1 MRGATDSRE
10 MILNGNVTAPHQSAS
25 QTASPQGEVLKD
37 ARGTAPPKK
46 GKPGIRKKIAKN
58 RRMENGNIYNEK
70 LNIFARRTLASGV
83 KPIETML
90 TPVFEADFGDVAA
103 YRMQLKINSVVAGVL
118 GENDYLSAQI
128 PEDIAVKYAL
138 RSVRKAVAA
147 FAELTKNNLPCSML
161 FVRCPVALI
170 YAENAGGLL
179 SSELSGAATENDVDA
194 RAFAGKICLEFDA
207 SATDA
212 DGETL
217 NEFFAEARALSLK
230 IAVDGLGG
238 EGFALEKLLCACPD
252 FAFTSARLNAIATDA
267 EKKNALAP
275 VVNLLANLGGR
286 VVAAEIE
293 NDEELREYRARD
305 IFGFVPGAGYA
316 GRLNVRLETIALER
330 LIEKSAAE
338 EGVAVDETA
347 PHQSASQTAS
357 PQGEA
362 LKTRQELSLPLG
374 GKVPSESEANEGR
387 DVLSQEEGK
396 DGEPREDLTS
406 SVNSVDSFPEGE
418 AEGFGGKAT
427 EGETE
432 GFGEKAT
439 EEEAENK
446 AEQSEVNGND

>member
-1 MRGATDSRE
+1 
-10 MILNGNVTAPHQSAS
+10 
-25 QTASPQGEVLKD
+25 
-37 ARGTAPPKK
+37 
-46 GKPGIRKKIAKN
+46 
-58 RRMENGNIYNEK
+58 MENGNIYNEK
-70 LNIFARRTLASGV
+70 LNIFARRTLGSGV

-147 FAELTKNNLPCSML
+147 FAELTKNNLPCPML

-194 RAFAGKICLEFDA
+194 RALAGKICLEFDA

-305 IFGFVPGAGYA
+305 IFGFLPGAGYA
-316 GRLNVRLETIALER
+316 GRLNVHLETIALER
-330 LIEKSAAE
+330 LIEESAAE
-338 EGVAVDETA
+338 EDF
-347 PHQSASQTAS
+347 S
-357 PQGEA
+357 
-362 LKTRQELSLPLG
+362 LS
-374 GKVPSESEANEGR
+374 PSERVESE
-387 DVLSQEEGK
+387 S
-396 DGEPREDLTS
+396 EPREDLTS

-418 AEGFGGKAT
+418 AKGFGEKAPQGEALKMRQKLGLPLADFSYRKNQQKLSAASRLPLGGKVPSESEAN
-427 EGETE
+427 EGCDMLSQEESKDSEPRENLTSSVNSVDSFPQGEAE
-432 GFGEKAT
+432 GFGEKAPQG
-439 EEEAENK
+439 EAENK

>member
-1 MRGATDSRE
+1 
-10 MILNGNVTAPHQSAS
+10 
-25 QTASPQGEVLKD
+25 
-37 ARGTAPPKK
+37 
-46 GKPGIRKKIAKN
+46 
-58 RRMENGNIYNEK
+58 MENGNIYNEK
-70 LNIFARRTLASGV
+70 LNIFARRTLGSGV

-103 YRMQLKINSVVAGVL
+103 YRMQLKINSIVAGVL

-138 RSVRKAVAA
+138 RSVRKAVVA

-217 NEFFAEARALSLK
+217 NTFFAEARALSLK

-338 EGVAVDETA
+338 EDF
-347 PHQSASQTAS
+347 SLS
-357 PQGEA
+357 PSERVESESEPREDSPLPSKAEA
-362 LKTRQELSLPLG
+362 LSTFPEG
-374 GKVPSESEANEGR
+374 EGKKSEANEGR
-387 DVLSQEEGK
+387 DMLSQEEGK
-396 DGEPREDLTS
+396 DGEANEDLTS

-418 AEGFGGKAT
+418 AE
-427 EGETE
+427 E
-432 GFGEKAT
+432 FGEKAT
-439 EEEAENK
+439 EGEAENK

>member
-1 MRGATDSRE
+1 
-10 MILNGNVTAPHQSAS
+10 
-25 QTASPQGEVLKD
+25 
-37 ARGTAPPKK
+37 
-46 GKPGIRKKIAKN
+46 
-58 RRMENGNIYNEK
+58 MENGNIYNEK
-70 LNIFARRTLASGV
+70 LNIFARRTLGSGV
-83 KPIETML
+83 KPIETTL

-103 YRMQLKINSVVAGVL
+103 YRMQLKINSIVAGVL

-179 SSELSGAATENDVDA
+179 ASELSGAVTENDVDA

-238 EGFALEKLLCACPD
+238 EGFALEKLLCASPD

-338 EGVAVDETA
+338 EDFSLSPSERVESESEPREDLTSSVNSVDSFPE
-347 PHQSASQTAS
+347 
-357 PQGEA
+357 GEA
-362 LKTRQELSLPLG
+362 EGVGEKATEG
-374 GKVPSESEANEGR
+374 EGKKSEANEGR
-387 DVLSQEEGK
+387 DMLSQEEGK

-418 AEGFGGKAT
+418 AEGL
-427 EGETE
+427 
-432 GFGEKAT
+432 GEKAP
-439 EEEAENK
+439 EGEAENK

>member
-1 MRGATDSRE
+1 
-10 MILNGNVTAPHQSAS
+10 
-25 QTASPQGEVLKD
+25 
-37 ARGTAPPKK
+37 
-46 GKPGIRKKIAKN
+46 
-58 RRMENGNIYNEK
+58 MENGNIYNEK
-70 LNIFARRTLASGV
+70 LNIFARRTLGSGV

-147 FAELTKNNLPCSML
+147 FAELTKNNLPCSVL

-217 NEFFAEARALSLK
+217 NTFFAEARALSLK

-330 LIEKSAAE
+330 LIENSAAE
-338 EGVAVDETA
+338 EDF
-347 PHQSASQTAS
+347 S
-357 PQGEA
+357 
-362 LKTRQELSLPLG
+362 LS
-374 GKVPSESEANEGR
+374 PSERVESESEPREDSPLPSKAKALSTFPEGEGKKSEANEGR
-387 DVLSQEEGK
+387 DMLSQEEGK
-396 DGEPREDLTS
+396 DSEPREDLTS

-418 AEGFGGKAT
+418 AEEFGGKAT
-427 EGETE
+427 EGEAE

-439 EEEAENK
+439 EGEAENK

>member
-1 MRGATDSRE
+1 
-10 MILNGNVTAPHQSAS
+10 
-25 QTASPQGEVLKD
+25 
-37 ARGTAPPKK
+37 
-46 GKPGIRKKIAKN
+46 
-58 RRMENGNIYNEK
+58 MENGNIYNEK
-70 LNIFARRTLASGV
+70 LNIFARRTLGSGV

-90 TPVFEADFGDVAA
+90 TPVFAADFGDVAA

-194 RAFAGKICLEFDA
+194 RAIAGKICLEFDA

-217 NEFFAEARALSLK
+217 NTFFAEARALSLK

-338 EGVAVDETA
+338 EDFSLSPSERVASDSEPREDLTSSVNSVDSFPE
-347 PHQSASQTAS
+347 
-357 PQGEA
+357 GEA
-362 LKTRQELSLPLG
+362 ENAAEQSLPLADFSYRKNQQKLSGASRLPLG

-387 DVLSQEEGK
+387 DMLSQEEGK

-418 AEGFGGKAT
+418 AK
-427 EGETE
+427 
-432 GFGEKAT
+432 GFGEKAPQG
-439 EEEAENK
+439 EAENK

>member
-1 MRGATDSRE
+1 
-10 MILNGNVTAPHQSAS
+10 
-25 QTASPQGEVLKD
+25 
-37 ARGTAPPKK
+37 
-46 GKPGIRKKIAKN
+46 
-58 RRMENGNIYNEK
+58 MENGNIYNEK
-70 LNIFARRTLASGV
+70 LNIFARRTLGSGV

-90 TPVFEADFGDVAA
+90 TPVFEVDFGDVAA

-161 FVRCPVALI
+161 FVRCPV
-170 YAENAGGLL
+170 GLL
-179 SSELSGAATENDVDA
+179 ASELSGAATENDVDA

-338 EGVAVDETA
+338 EDF
-347 PHQSASQTAS
+347 SLS
-357 PQGEA
+357 PSERVESDSEPREDSPLPSKAEA
-362 LKTRQELSLPLG
+362 LSTFPKGE
-374 GKVPSESEANEGR
+374 GKKSEANEGR
-387 DVLSQEEGK
+387 DMLSQEEGK

-406 SVNSVDSFPEGE
+406 SVNSVDSSPEGE
-418 AEGFGGKAT
+418 AE
-427 EGETE
+427 E
-432 GFGEKAT
+432 FGEKAT
-439 EEEAENK
+439 EGEAEEFGEKAPEGETEGEAENK

>member
-1 MRGATDSRE
+1 
-10 MILNGNVTAPHQSAS
+10 
-25 QTASPQGEVLKD
+25 
-37 ARGTAPPKK
+37 
-46 GKPGIRKKIAKN
+46 
-58 RRMENGNIYNEK
+58 MENGNIYNEK
-70 LNIFARRTLASGV
+70 LNIFARRTLGSGV

-217 NEFFAEARALSLK
+217 NTFFAEARALSLK

-338 EGVAVDETA
+338 EDFSLSPSERVESESEPREDLTSSVNSVDSFPE
-347 PHQSASQTAS
+347 
-357 PQGEA
+357 GEA
-362 LKTRQELSLPLG
+362 EGFGEKATEG
-374 GKVPSESEANEGR
+374 EGKKSEANEGR
-387 DVLSQEEGK
+387 DIVSQEEDK

-418 AEGFGGKAT
+418 AEGFGEKAT
-427 EGETE
+427 EGE
-432 GFGEKAT
+432 GK
-439 EEEAENK
+439 NK
-446 AEQSEVNGND
+446 EEQSEVNGND

>member
-1 MRGATDSRE
+1 
-10 MILNGNVTAPHQSAS
+10 
-25 QTASPQGEVLKD
+25 
-37 ARGTAPPKK
+37 
-46 GKPGIRKKIAKN
+46 
-58 RRMENGNIYNEK
+58 MENGNIYNEK
-70 LNIFARRTLASGV
+70 LNIFARRTLGSGV

-147 FAELTKNNLPCSML
+147 FAELTKNNLPCPML

-179 SSELSGAATENDVDA
+179 ASELSGAATENDVDA

-338 EGVAVDETA
+338 EDFSLSPSERVESESEPREDSPLPSKAEALSTFPEGEAEGFGGKG
-347 PHQSASQTAS
+347 

-362 LKTRQELSLPLG
+362 LKTRQKLSLPLADFSYRKNQQKLSAASRLPLG

-387 DVLSQEEGK
+387 DMLSQEESK

-418 AEGFGGKAT
+418 AE
-427 EGETE
+427 E
-432 GFGEKAT
+432 FGEKAP
-439 EEEAENK
+439 EGEAENK

>member
-1 MRGATDSRE
+1 M
-10 MILNGNVTAPHQSAS
+10 
-25 QTASPQGEVLKD
+25 
-37 ARGTAPPKK
+37 
-46 GKPGIRKKIAKN
+46 
-58 RRMENGNIYNEK
+58 
-70 LNIFARRTLASGV
+70 
-83 KPIETML
+83 KPIETTL

-179 SSELSGAATENDVDA
+179 ASELSGAATENDVDA

-217 NEFFAEARALSLK
+217 NTFFAEARALSLK

-316 GRLNVRLETIALER
+316 GRLNVHLETISVER

-347 PHQSASQTAS
+347 PHQSVSQTAS

-362 LKTRQELSLPLG
+362 LKMRQELSLPLG
-374 GKVPSESEANEGR
+374 GKVPSDSEANEGR
-387 DVLSQEEGK
+387 DMLSQEEGKGSEPREDSPLPSKAEALSTFPEGEGKKSEANEGRDMLSQEEGK

-418 AEGFGGKAT
+418 AEGFGEKAT
-427 EGETE
+427 EGEAE

-439 EEEAENK
+439 EGEAENK

>member
-1 MRGATDSRE
+1 
-10 MILNGNVTAPHQSAS
+10 
-25 QTASPQGEVLKD
+25 
-37 ARGTAPPKK
+37 
-46 GKPGIRKKIAKN
+46 
-58 RRMENGNIYNEK
+58 MENGNIYNEK
-70 LNIFARRTLASGV
+70 LNIFARRTLGSGV

-103 YRMQLKINSVVAGVL
+103 YRMQLKINSIVAGVL

-217 NEFFAEARALSLK
+217 NTFFAEARALSLK

-252 FAFTSARLNAIATDA
+252 FAFTSARLNEIATDA

-347 PHQSASQTAS
+347 PHQSVSQTAS

-362 LKTRQELSLPLG
+362 EGFGEKAPEG
-374 GKVPSESEANEGR
+374 EGKKSEANEGR
-387 DVLSQEEGK
+387 DMLSQEEGK
-396 DGEPREDLTS
+396 DGEPRENLTS

-418 AEGFGGKAT
+418 AEEFGEKAT

-432 GFGEKAT
+432 G
-439 EEEAENK
+439 EAENK

>member
-1 MRGATDSRE
+1 M
-10 MILNGNVTAPHQSAS
+10 
-25 QTASPQGEVLKD
+25 
-37 ARGTAPPKK
+37 
-46 GKPGIRKKIAKN
+46 
-58 RRMENGNIYNEK
+58 
-70 LNIFARRTLASGV
+70 
-83 KPIETML
+83 
-90 TPVFEADFGDVAA
+90 
-103 YRMQLKINSVVAGVL
+103 
-118 GENDYLSAQI
+118 
-128 PEDIAVKYAL
+128 KYAL

-217 NEFFAEARALSLK
+217 NAFFAEARALSLK

-316 GRLNVRLETIALER
+316 GRLNVHLETIALER

-374 GKVPSESEANEGR
+374 GKVPSDSEANEGR
-387 DVLSQEEGK
+387 DMLSQEEGK
-396 DGEPREDLTS
+396 DGAPREDLTS

-418 AEGFGGKAT
+418 AEEFGGKAT
-427 EGETE
+427 EG
-432 GFGEKAT
+432 
-439 EEEAENK
+439 EAENK

>member
-1 MRGATDSRE
+1 M
-10 MILNGNVTAPHQSAS
+10 
-25 QTASPQGEVLKD
+25 K
-37 ARGTAPPKK
+37 
-46 GKPGIRKKIAKN
+46 
-58 RRMENGNIYNEK
+58 NGNIYNEK
-70 LNIFARRTLASGV
+70 LNIFARRTLGSGV

-194 RAFAGKICLEFDA
+194 RAIAGKICLEFDA

-217 NEFFAEARALSLK
+217 NTFFAEARALSLK

-275 VVNLLANLGGR
+275 VVNLLANLGGK

-338 EGVAVDETA
+338 EDFSLSPSERVPSDSEPREDLTSSVNSVDSFPE
-347 PHQSASQTAS
+347 
-357 PQGEA
+357 GEA
-362 LKTRQELSLPLG
+362 EEFGEKATEG
-374 GKVPSESEANEGR
+374 EGKKSEANEGR
-387 DVLSQEEGK
+387 DMLSQEEDK

-418 AEGFGGKAT
+418 AEGFGEKVP
-427 EGETE
+427 EG
-432 GFGEKAT
+432 
-439 EEEAENK
+439 EAENK

>member
-1 MRGATDSRE
+1 
-10 MILNGNVTAPHQSAS
+10 
-25 QTASPQGEVLKD
+25 
-37 ARGTAPPKK
+37 
-46 GKPGIRKKIAKN
+46 
-58 RRMENGNIYNEK
+58 MENGNIYNEK
-70 LNIFARRTLASGV
+70 LNIFARRTLGSGV
-83 KPIETML
+83 KPIETTL

-103 YRMQLKINSVVAGVL
+103 YRMQLKINSIVAGVL

-194 RAFAGKICLEFDA
+194 RAIAGKICLEFDA

-217 NEFFAEARALSLK
+217 NTFFAEARALSLK

-252 FAFTSARLNAIATDA
+252 FAFTSARLNAIAADA

-338 EGVAVDETA
+338 EDFSLSPSERVESESEPREDLTSSVNSVDSFPE
-347 PHQSASQTAS
+347 
-357 PQGEA
+357 GEA
-362 LKTRQELSLPLG
+362 AGFGEKATEG
-374 GKVPSESEANEGR
+374 EGKKSEANEGR
-387 DVLSQEEGK
+387 DMLSQEEGK
-396 DGEPREDLTS
+396 DSEPREDLTS

-418 AEGFGGKAT
+418 AEGFGEKAT
-427 EGETE
+427 EG
-432 GFGEKAT
+432 
-439 EEEAENK
+439 EAENK

>member
-1 MRGATDSRE
+1 
-10 MILNGNVTAPHQSAS
+10 
-25 QTASPQGEVLKD
+25 
-37 ARGTAPPKK
+37 
-46 GKPGIRKKIAKN
+46 
-58 RRMENGNIYNEK
+58 MENGNIYNEK
-70 LNIFARRTLASGV
+70 LNIFARRTLGSGV
-83 KPIETML
+83 KPIETTL

-316 GRLNVRLETIALER
+316 GRLNVHLETIALER

-338 EGVAVDETA
+338 EDFFAMAIINRTQVRDSALEVLREIASNPETLPDAKEKALSSIAQVADDMSAEANIETLVKSKGIGECVAVISGSNCSVIVNKSGLTDSEVTQITDIVCETTGF
-347 PHQSASQTAS
+347 S
-357 PQGEA
+357 
-362 LKTRQELSLPLG
+362 
-374 GKVPSESEANEGR
+374 VPSITVIEA
-387 DVLSQEEGK
+387 QK
-396 DGEPREDLTS
+396 
-406 SVNSVDSFPEGE
+406 
-418 AEGFGGKAT
+418 
-427 EGETE
+427 
-432 GFGEKAT
+432 
-439 EEEAENK
+439 
-446 AEQSEVNGND
+446 

>member
-1 MRGATDSRE
+1 
-10 MILNGNVTAPHQSAS
+10 
-25 QTASPQGEVLKD
+25 
-37 ARGTAPPKK
+37 
-46 GKPGIRKKIAKN
+46 
-58 RRMENGNIYNEK
+58 MENGNIYNEK
-70 LNIFARRTLASGV
+70 LNIFARRTLGSGV
-83 KPIETML
+83 KPIETTL

-161 FVRCPVALI
+161 FVRCPAALI

-316 GRLNVRLETIALER
+316 GRLNVHLETIALER

-338 EGVAVDETA
+338 EDF
-347 PHQSASQTAS
+347 S
-357 PQGEA
+357 
-362 LKTRQELSLPLG
+362 LS
-374 GKVPSESEANEGR
+374 PSERVAS
-387 DVLSQEEGK
+387 DS
-396 DGEPREDLTS
+396 EPREDLTS

-418 AEGFGGKAT
+418 AEGFGEKATEGEGKKSEANEGRDMLSQEGKDGEPRENLTSSVNSVDSFPEGEAEEFGGKAT

-432 GFGEKAT
+432 GKT
-439 EEEAENK
+439 ENK

>member
-1 MRGATDSRE
+1 
-10 MILNGNVTAPHQSAS
+10 
-25 QTASPQGEVLKD
+25 
-37 ARGTAPPKK
+37 
-46 GKPGIRKKIAKN
+46 
-58 RRMENGNIYNEK
+58 MENGNIYNEK
-70 LNIFARRTLASGV
+70 LNIFARRTLGSGV

-179 SSELSGAATENDVDA
+179 ASELSGAVTENDVDA
-194 RAFAGKICLEFDA
+194 RAIAGKICLEFDA

-217 NEFFAEARALSLK
+217 NAFFAEARALSLK

-338 EGVAVDETA
+338 EDFSLSPSERVESESEPREDLTSSVNSVDSFPE
-347 PHQSASQTAS
+347 
-357 PQGEA
+357 GEA
-362 LKTRQELSLPLG
+362 EGFGEKATEG
-374 GKVPSESEANEGR
+374 EGKKATEGEGKKSEANEGR
-387 DVLSQEEGK
+387 DMLSQEEGK

-418 AEGFGGKAT
+418 AEEFGEKAT

-432 GFGEKAT
+432 G
-439 EEEAENK
+439 EAENK

>member
-1 MRGATDSRE
+1 
-10 MILNGNVTAPHQSAS
+10 
-25 QTASPQGEVLKD
+25 
-37 ARGTAPPKK
+37 
-46 GKPGIRKKIAKN
+46 
-58 RRMENGNIYNEK
+58 MENGNIYNEK
-70 LNIFARRTLASGV
+70 LNIFARRTLGSGV
-83 KPIETML
+83 KPIETTL

-217 NEFFAEARALSLK
+217 NTFFAEARALSLK

-338 EGVAVDETA
+338 EDFSLSPSERVESESEPREDLTSSVNSVDSFPE
-347 PHQSASQTAS
+347 
-357 PQGEA
+357 GEA
-362 LKTRQELSLPLG
+362 EGFGEKATEG
-374 GKVPSESEANEGR
+374 EGKKSEANEGR
-387 DVLSQEEGK
+387 DMLSQEEGK

-418 AEGFGGKAT
+418 AEEFGEKAPEGET

-432 GFGEKAT
+432 GFGAKAT
-439 EEEAENK
+439 EGETENK